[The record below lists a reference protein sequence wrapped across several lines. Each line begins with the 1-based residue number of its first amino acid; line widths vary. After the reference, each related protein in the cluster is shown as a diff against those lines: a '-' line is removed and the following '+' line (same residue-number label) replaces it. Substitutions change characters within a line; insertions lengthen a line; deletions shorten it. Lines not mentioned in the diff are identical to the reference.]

1 VTADSARS
9 EVLNDIEW
17 PVKQREIQNHHMDS
31 RCWNEF
37 PFRNDDIVIGTY
49 LKCGTTWTQQIVG
62 QLLFNGQADINVQ
75 ELSPWIDQRVPGRTN
90 THKWAESQT
99 HRRFLKTHLPVDAL
113 VFSPKAK
120 YIHVDRDGR
129 DMMWSL
135 HNHHYNA
142 NELYYAWVNDS
153 PRRVGPTF
161 DPPPEDPR
169 EYFLTWLEKDGF
181 PLWSFWNLV
190 RSWWNVRNLPN
201 VYHVHYSNLKAD
213 LSGEMRRIADFL
225 EIDVAPDKFDDA
237 VEHCTFD
244 WMKQNAES
252 TAPAYGV
259 VFEGGANTFINK
271 GTNNR
276 WKDALTPADIG
287 AYEARA
293 LEELGPECAT
303 WLATGKLP

>member
-1 VTADSARS
+1 
-9 EVLNDIEW
+9 
-17 PVKQREIQNHHMDS
+17 MDS

-37 PFRNDDIVIGTY
+37 PFRDDDIVIGTY

-62 QLLFNGQADINVQ
+62 QILFNGPADLNVQ
-75 ELSPWIDQRVPGRTN
+75 ELSPWIDQRVPGRTA

-113 VFSPKAK
+113 VFSPNAK

-135 HNHHYNA
+135 HNHHLKA
-142 NELYYAWVNDS
+142 NDLYYAWVNDS

-161 DPPPEDPR
+161 DPPPKDPR

-190 RSWWNVRNLPN
+190 RSWWNVRHLPN
-201 VYHVHYSNLKAD
+201 VHHVHYSNLKAD
-213 LSGEMRRIADFL
+213 LSGEMQRIADFL
-225 EIDVAPDKFDDA
+225 EVDVDPANWA
-237 VEHCTFD
+237 ATVEHCTFD
-244 WMKQNAES
+244 WMKKNSEAS
-252 TAPAYGV
+252 APAYGV

-276 WKDALTPADIG
+276 WKDALTPADIS
-287 AYEARA
+287 AYEACA
-293 LEELGPECAT
+293 LEELGPECAA
-303 WLATGKLP
+303 WLATGQMP